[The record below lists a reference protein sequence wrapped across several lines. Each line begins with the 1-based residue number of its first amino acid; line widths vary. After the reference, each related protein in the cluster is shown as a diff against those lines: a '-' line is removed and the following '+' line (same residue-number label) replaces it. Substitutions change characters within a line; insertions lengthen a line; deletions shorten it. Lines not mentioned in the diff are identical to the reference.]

1 MECRVSSQWCTAE
14 LPVQC
19 GCVQRLTGVTVGGGT
34 SESGLVKPIY
44 RNISYSQL
52 GIRPRPENIVLATTR
67 TGGTLRSYKY
77 LRKTRGLQ
85 MSWDDWKHSL
95 IEHHQMMVWFDVP
108 LSPSYQIVIIGI
120 DRSPSNNVLNTQ
132 LTQSYHVS
140 PGLFQLF
147 KWDLPKLHRRCLQIF
162 STFSLSRIFSSTNQ
176 MRFFHKTSKKVKYFR
191 HAWKYLSGTK
201 KYLTCQKVC
210 FLEWKML

>member
-1 MECRVSSQWCTAE
+1 MWSVLVLYSPQ
-14 LPVQC
+14 LPVQS
-19 GCVQRLTGVTVGGGT
+19 GCVHWLAGRRSRQ
-34 SESGLVKPIY
+34 ESAGVKPIY

-77 LRKTRGLQ
+77 RRKTRGLQ
-85 MSWDDWKHSL
+85 MYWDDWKHSL

-162 STFSLSRIFSSTNQ
+162 STFSLSRIFSSILLNKPNEIFSQ
-176 MRFFHKTSKKVKYFR
+176 NIKKGKIF
-191 HAWKYLSGTK
+191 
-201 KYLTCQKVC
+201 
-210 FLEWKML
+210 